1 MFVFLR
7 EKINQCAAR
16 VGAFVCNAG
25 FLFMAAL
32 VWLVS
37 AWRVVLT
44 TAGAIAFVSWM
55 WALAGV
61 GAALFAA
68 LIVILAGALVWL
80 VHTNRI

>member
-1 MFVFLR
+1 M
-7 EKINQCAAR
+7 
-16 VGAFVCNAG
+16 GAFVCNAG
-25 FLFMAAL
+25 FLFTAAL

-37 AWRVVLT
+37 AWRVVLI

>member
-1 MFVFLR
+1 MFVFLL

-32 VWLVS
+32 VWLAS
-37 AWRVVLT
+37 AWRVVLI